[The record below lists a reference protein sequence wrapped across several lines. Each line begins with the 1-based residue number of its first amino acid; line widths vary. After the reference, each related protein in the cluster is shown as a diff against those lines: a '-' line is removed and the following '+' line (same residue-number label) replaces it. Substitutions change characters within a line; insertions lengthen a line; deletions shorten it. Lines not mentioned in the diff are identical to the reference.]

1 MSAGAGKGGWRQCN
15 QHRGLPWSQT
25 RWASVPSRP
34 SERVQPGPLAPAPAP
49 LGFEAAGRDQK
60 ADLPDLQDRGLNARL
75 GSQCL
80 CASYSRSMR
89 TADWLPSQR
98 GGERTMV
105 QSLELKLTKINLP
118 WRLAGKES
126 ACNVGDPGSV
136 PGSGRSP
143 GEGSDNS
150 LHYTCL
156 ENSTE
161 EPGGLQSMG
170 SQRVGHN

>member
-1 MSAGAGKGGWRQCN
+1 M
-15 QHRGLPWSQT
+15 
-25 RWASVPSRP
+25 
-34 SERVQPGPLAPAPAP
+34 QPGLLAPEPAP
-49 LGFEAAGRDQK
+49 LGLEAVGRDQK
-60 ADLPDLQDRGLNARL
+60 ADLPNMQHRGLKARL

-89 TADWLPSQR
+89 TADWLPSDW